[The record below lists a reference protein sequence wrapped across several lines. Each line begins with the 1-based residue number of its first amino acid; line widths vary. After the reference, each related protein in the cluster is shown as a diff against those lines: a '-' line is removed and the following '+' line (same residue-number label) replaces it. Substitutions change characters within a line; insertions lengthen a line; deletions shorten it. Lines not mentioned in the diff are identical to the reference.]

1 MLDFCY
7 IFLIN
12 EHLHRI
18 IQNLAKCYPFS
29 NILVIGTEGNFE
41 ITNPAFVTIQGG
53 PYDIRSIMHHSSTT
67 FSRNGNP
74 HILPIDSGISAST
87 LVKGRVLKVWT
98 TYCKHFT
105 VEMSVAVYIAYILK
119 NVKNYVLR
127 ISRSLNNRVKQ
138 IQHKNYHYK

>member
-18 IQNLAKCYPFS
+18 IQNLGKCYPFN

-41 ITNPAFVTIQGG
+41 TTNPAFVTIQGG
-53 PYDIRSIMHHSSTT
+53 PYDIHSIMHYSSTD

-74 HILPIDSGISAST
+74 TILPIDCGISAST
-87 LVKGRVLKVWT
+87 LSKAEYYNFGPL
-98 TYCKHFT
+98 T
-105 VEMSVAVYIAYILK
+105 VNTLPWKYM
-119 NVKNYVLR
+119 
-127 ISRSLNNRVKQ
+127 
-138 IQHKNYHYK
+138 